1 MLSSSDAGLLEPVR
15 GKGVLHMKQLFWIG
29 ILIVG
34 LGVVSLFVPI
44 PRTEHS
50 GFTAGGMSVGIK
62 TQHDEK
68 VSPIVSGALL
78 LAGAGMMIAGRSVR
92 RA

>member
-1 MLSSSDAGLLEPVR
+1 
-15 GKGVLHMKQLFWIG
+15 MKQLFWIG
-29 ILIVG
+29 IVIIG
-34 LGVVSLFVPI
+34 LGIVSLFVPI
-44 PRTEHS
+44 PHTERS
-50 GFTAGGMSVGIK
+50 GFSAGGMSVGIK

-78 LAGAGMMIAGRSVR
+78 LAGAGMMVAGRSVQ